1 MLVKL
6 GVLFLVSP
14 LHKPNFSVNE
24 WDRGISKGFK
34 TCDAAFSGFFTL
46 HNNDATDTRRYYLSK
61 DSLAQGTAFF
71 CT

>member
-24 WDRGISKGFK
+24 WDRGISQGSK
-34 TCDAAFSGFFTL
+34 TCDAALSGFSIL
-46 HNNDATDTRRYYLSK
+46 HNNDATDMMVLFK
-61 DSLAQGTAFF
+61 
-71 CT
+71 